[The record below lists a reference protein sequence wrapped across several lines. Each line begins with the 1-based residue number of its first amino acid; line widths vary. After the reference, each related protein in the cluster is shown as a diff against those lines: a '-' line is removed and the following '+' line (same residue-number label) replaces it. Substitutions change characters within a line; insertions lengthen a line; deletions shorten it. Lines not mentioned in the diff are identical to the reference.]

1 MEAKKNK
8 AQSIPA
14 NAYDFAIDA
23 LTLLGNSAFEFSMK
37 RREMIKSEV
46 APGLKSRESQSITT
60 MPFGDE

>member
-1 MEAKKNK
+1 MEAKKNN
-8 AQSIPA
+8 AQSILA

-37 RREMIKSEV
+37 RREMIKLEV
-46 APGLKSRESQSITT
+46 APGLKTRESQSITT